1 MLQGNSEMKRPA
13 VLALFENRDGGVVG
27 VAEEDGLLIEDIDL
41 FNRLGDLGRDQSD
54 EPDLDTG
61 VS

>member
-1 MLQGNSEMKRPA
+1 MVKRNSKMERPA
-13 VLALFENRDGGVVG
+13 VLALVEDRDGGVVG
-27 VAEEDGLLIEDIDL
+27 VAEEDGLLVEDIDL
-41 FNRLGDLGRDQSD
+41 LDRLGDLGRHQSD